1 MGVGIGGIL
10 GLWRAIRARVGRAGG
25 LFRYG
30 ARRGLCNRSLA
41 FLVLCGLCWGIA
53 LPKGAVAQTIR
64 VAMLGDSLTAG
75 YGLAPQEGLV
85 AQLQAWLIAQGRGD
99 VSVLNAGV
107 SGDTSAGGLARL
119 GWTLADGVDGLIVA
133 LGGNDMLRGIEP
145 GNTRANLGQIVQQAQ
160 AQGVSVLLVGMQAP
174 GNFGLD
180 YKAAFD
186 AIYPDLAAQYGVALM
201 PGFFSALLQPGQG
214 PGDILSLLQADGIHP
229 NAIATG
235 QIAAALGPYVLAL
248 ASEAAR

>member
-1 MGVGIGGIL
+1 M
-10 GLWRAIRARVGRAGG
+10 
-25 LFRYG
+25 
-30 ARRGLCNRSLA
+30 
-41 FLVLCGLCWGIA
+41 A
-53 LPKGAVAQTIR
+53 LPKGAVAQSIR
-64 VAMLGDSLTAG
+64 VAVLGDSLTAG

-99 VSVLNAGV
+99 VGVINAGV

-133 LGGNDMLRGIEP
+133 LGGNDMLRGIDP

-174 GNFGLD
+174 GNFGPD

-186 AIYPDLAAQYGVALM
+186 AIYPDLAAQYSVALM

-214 PGDILSLLQADGIHP
+214 PGDILPLLQADGIHP
-229 NAIATG
+229 NAVATG
-235 QIAAALGPYVLAL
+235 QIAAAVGPYVLAL
-248 ASEAAR
+248 AAEAAR